1 MRAEV
6 KKRGEKEFD
15 VVLGNHVI
23 GTAKSD
29 CDARFHMH
37 AINREIDAV
46 TERVNW
52 KAQADGHHE
61 HDHEYEMGTCD
72 LVSKPHRRD
81 HCGDAWR
88 PLLSESE
95 KSQNEL
101 EPLP

>member
-6 KKRGEKEFD
+6 KKVGEKEFE

-37 AINREIDAV
+37 AINKAIDSA
-46 TERVNW
+46 EQGEHW
-52 KAQADGHHE
+52 KGQADGYH
-61 HDHEYEMGTCD
+61 G
-72 LVSKPHRRD
+72 
-81 HCGDAWR
+81 G
-88 PLLSESE
+88 SESE
-95 KSQNEL
+95 RSQNEL

>member
-6 KKRGEKEFD
+6 IKRGEKEFD

-46 TERVNW
+46 TERHNW
-52 KAQADGHHE
+52 KGQADGFH
-61 HDHEYEMGTCD
+61 
-72 LVSKPHRRD
+72 
-81 HCGDAWR
+81 GD
-88 PLLSESE
+88 ESE
-95 KSQNEL
+95 TAESATPN
-101 EPLP
+101 